1 MYLKDSQPFVY
12 LFDDEENSLKLR
24 FKRDSKVD
32 VSFNLISPVHALDL
46 VVRNGAKMAEDEDD
60 ALIST
65 EGFL

>member
-12 LFDDEENSLKLR
+12 LFDDQEDSLKLR

-46 VVRNGAKMAEDEDD
+46 IVENGAKM
-60 ALIST
+60 T
-65 EGFL
+65 